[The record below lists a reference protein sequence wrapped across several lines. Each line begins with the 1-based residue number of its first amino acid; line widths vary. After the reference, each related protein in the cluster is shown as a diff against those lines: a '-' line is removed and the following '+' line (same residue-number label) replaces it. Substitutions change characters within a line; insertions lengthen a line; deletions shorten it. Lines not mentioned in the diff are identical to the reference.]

1 MVEMVPSQWT
11 SPEVVTRTREL
22 LTSVGLVPVLVKK
35 EVPGFVLN
43 RLQYAIMG
51 EAWRLVR
58 VGQGGCVQ
66 YAITGGSLATVQG
79 RSGGYAIMG
88 EAWRLV
94 KVGQGGCV
102 QYAIMGEAWRL
113 VRVGQRGT
121 PSWRRPGDCSG

>member
-51 EAWRLVR
+51 EAWRLV
-58 VGQGGCVQ
+58 
-66 YAITGGSLATVQG
+66 
-79 RSGGYAIMG
+79 
-88 EAWRLV
+88 